1 MCLRLDA
8 TDISTAALTSRD
20 VFSLVDN
27 YSLASENVIVLL
39 DTQCVFGYA
48 APQIAAQATRLL
60 SSLSAR
66 KWSAILVGG
75 YGIPEQISTAVST
88 KAQGYIRALSKIRF
102 LSWQKGTSALRC
114 GFADYTTLSPS
125 VIELDWQLINKVM
138 TPRAIYTLGIRGSLY
153 GAARFLP
160 TRTAMVSTTTLQQR
174 LWP

>member
-1 MCLRLDA
+1 MCSRPHGNVDSSELELSLQGVRECTSTGRCSYRDSSRRKPPNFLLLGFHRDVAHNASVKTILKLTPDKRMCLRLDA

-48 APQIAAQATRLL
+48 APQICGAGYSML

-75 YGIPEQISTAVST
+75 YGIPEQNFNGCFDESPRVHTA
-88 KAQGYIRALSKIRF
+88 R
-102 LSWQKGTSALRC
+102 
-114 GFADYTTLSPS
+114 
-125 VIELDWQLINKVM
+125 
-138 TPRAIYTLGIRGSLY
+138 
-153 GAARFLP
+153 
-160 TRTAMVSTTTLQQR
+160 
-174 LWP
+174 